1 MVEDC
6 RAVLRPDIVAL
17 AVERG
22 RVVDHEEH
30 LEDFLERHLLR
41 VKGELDHLGVAG
53 LARADLLVAGV
64 CRLSP
69 HVAGLDRFHAL
80 EVVEYGLQ
88 APETASGQSGD
99 FLPCVGHV
107 VCLFLRLACYFVG
120 WRPTTLQY
128 AEFGCRP
135 SPGSIVPTLGGIE
148 NESLAQAP
156 RRRPRRP
163 PTHMLRST

>member
-6 RAVLRPDIVAL
+6 RAVLRPYIIAL
-17 AVERG
+17 AIERG

-41 VKGELDHLGVAG
+41 VEGELDHLGVAG

-69 HVAGLDRFHAL
+69 RVAGLDRFHAL
-80 EVVEYGLQ
+80 EVVEYGFQ
-88 APETASGQSGD
+88 APETASGKSGD
-99 FLPCVGHV
+99 FLSCVGHV

-120 WRPTTLQY
+120 SRPTTLQY
-128 AEFGCRP
+128 AESGWAAM
-135 SPGSIVPTLGGIE
+135 PGMHRTDS
-148 NESLAQAP
+148 
-156 RRRPRRP
+156 RRNRK
-163 PTHMLRST
+163 